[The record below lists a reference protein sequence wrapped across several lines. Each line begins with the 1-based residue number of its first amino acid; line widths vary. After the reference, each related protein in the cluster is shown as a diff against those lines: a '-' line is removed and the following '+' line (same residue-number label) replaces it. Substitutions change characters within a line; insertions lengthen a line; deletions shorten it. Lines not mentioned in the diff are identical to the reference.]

1 MFKAKTT
8 TGTILSKKNIIIL
21 IVIGI
26 VATLLSIFSYQYYT
40 SNSAKIADIASHE
53 IRTNTQIQAHDIS
66 QILTN
71 RIESIT
77 ALLQTLADS
86 PAIHNNEYQR
96 AYAIVNNRQHYSGQV
111 TDFYMWLDKNGKL
124 NWVSDINQ
132 TAYQKYKGTDL
143 SYRPY
148 FTIPKNNL
156 TVYYSTLIESND
168 KVPRLYIS
176 YPVVNTTGSNSPGVF
191 TGIISASIN
200 VNTLGNILKSQLF
213 SQFNS
218 TIGVLDKN
226 GIILYANPSSFIG
239 KHVFGPEMQSTFSS
253 ILSPQAKDSFNNLLR
268 DSLSGNAGSEDIIV
282 QGKTNTIAYEPV
294 KVNGKYFLTLFISA
308 PHNLASDVNALID
321 QQKNFSIFIVVVI
334 GIIAFGIAFL
344 VLLWNRRLEN
354 TVNMRT
360 SELKSANEQLKV
372 HDKMQREFINI
383 ASHEMK
389 TPTQAILGFSHILQN
404 HPEKREEITKA
415 ISRNAVR
422 LQRLTND
429 ILDVTR
435 IESHTLRLKK
445 EQFNLTDL
453 IFSIMEDFKN
463 DIAKKGGNIKLS
475 YEPQSQLAVEVDAD
489 KGRIT
494 QVISNLLSNAIKF
507 TKEGSISIN
516 VATKRRNEDGKNN
529 SHEEEVIVS
538 LEDTGTGV
546 DLEILPRLFSKFTT
560 KSDIGG
566 TGLGLFIS
574 KSIVEAHGGKMW
586 AHNNNSNINNRQ
598 ERGATFYFSLPLETD
613 NTNKVQSIDNNED
626 AYAATSK

>member
-321 QQKNFSIFIVVVI
+321 QQKNFSIFIV
-334 GIIAFGIAFL
+334 
-344 VLLWNRRLEN
+344 R
-354 TVNMRT
+354 
-360 SELKSANEQLKV
+360 
-372 HDKMQREFINI
+372 
-383 ASHEMK
+383 
-389 TPTQAILGFSHILQN
+389 
-404 HPEKREEITKA
+404 
-415 ISRNAVR
+415 
-422 LQRLTND
+422 D
-429 ILDVTR
+429 I
-435 IESHTLRLKK
+435 
-445 EQFNLTDL
+445 
-453 IFSIMEDFKN
+453 
-463 DIAKKGGNIKLS
+463 
-475 YEPQSQLAVEVDAD
+475 Y
-489 KGRIT
+489 
-494 QVISNLLSNAIKF
+494 
-507 TKEGSISIN
+507 
-516 VATKRRNEDGKNN
+516 
-529 SHEEEVIVS
+529 
-538 LEDTGTGV
+538 
-546 DLEILPRLFSKFTT
+546 
-560 KSDIGG
+560 
-566 TGLGLFIS
+566 
-574 KSIVEAHGGKMW
+574 
-586 AHNNNSNINNRQ
+586 
-598 ERGATFYFSLPLETD
+598 
-613 NTNKVQSIDNNED
+613 
-626 AYAATSK
+626 

>member
-1 MFKAKTT
+1 LFKAKTT
-8 TGTILSKKNIIIL
+8 TGTILSKKNIMIL

-40 SNSAKIADIASHE
+40 STSAKIANIASHE

-96 AYAIVNNRQHYSGQV
+96 AYIIVNNRQHYSGQV

-191 TGIISASIN
+191 TGIIAASIN

-226 GIILYANPSSFIG
+226 GMILYANPSSFIG
-239 KHVFGPEMQSTFSS
+239 KHVFGAEMQSAFSS
-253 ILSPQAKDSFNNLLR
+253 MLSPQAEASLDNLLR
-268 DSLSGNAGSEDIIV
+268 DSLQGNAGSEDIIV
-282 QGKTNTIAYEPV
+282 QGKMNTIAYEPV

-389 TPTQAILGFSHILQN
+389 TPTQAILGFSHVLQN
-404 HPEKREEITKA
+404 HPEKREEIIKA

-435 IESHTLRLKK
+435 IESHTLKLKK

-463 DIAKKGGNIKLS
+463 DIAKQGGKIKLS

-516 VATKRRNEDGKNN
+516 VATKRRNKDGKNN

-538 LEDTGTGV
+538 LEDTGTGI
-546 DLEILPRLFSKFTT
+546 DLEILPRLFTKFTT

-574 KSIVEAHGGKMW
+574 KSIVEAHGGKIW
-586 AHNNNSNINNRQ
+586 AENNKDGK
-598 ERGATFYFSLPLETD
+598 GATFSFSLHLA
-613 NTNKVQSIDNNED
+613 DNNDKSYSDENKG
-626 AYAATSK
+626 SSLP